1 MVRHIADSD
10 ADVMAYLTG
19 LERELITEVEADDI
33 RHMEI
38 IESLEILGSNFAF
51 QRMDF
56 IFLSGS
62 ILPVTG

>member
-10 ADVMAYLTG
+10 ADVMVYLTG

-38 IESLEILGSNFAF
+38 IESLEILGSNF
-51 QRMDF
+51 
-56 IFLSGS
+56 
-62 ILPVTG
+62 V